1 MKKIQNHIKKLFRL
15 SISTIVGVTL
25 LLTPFGVARAQT
37 PGVNGRILWA
47 APSTHYSIFADG
59 TDIKDT
65 NIPSTVS
72 SNKWAAVYNPA
83 GTDIYY
89 PNQCTSGT
97 LSNVG
102 MFSVTNALTPAG
114 TQITCPSGSGTRSM
128 QEPAV
133 YNDGSKIAFAVYTTN
148 NGGEREVHVMNADG
162 SNNITLTNQI
172 NGTNSQNPVWG
183 PGGAHVYIANQ
194 NNIRRVDASTPNQVT
209 ALDVT
214 TDASTQDLVCRLNDI
229 HPNDGKTLLYT
240 SNDQFNCNS
249 KVSGQGDQL
258 MTTTRT
264 PGGVATAITNDNN
277 DYIGGYYSPDGTQI
291 VAVRF
296 NPSNNLTELVTM
308 DADGSNIQLVAN
320 VPAADGGPGVLN
332 SGALSSYSYRPFWS
346 TDQTSFITAPTCTL
360 TATPSTIA
368 SGGSSSIGWT
378 TTDGTTLT
386 LDNGIGEVNPVAS
399 GSTSVSPVV
408 TTTYSGTVE
417 GPGGTA
423 DCNAVTVT
431 VTDTPAPTCTLTAT
445 PSTIG
450 AGGSSA
456 LGWTTT
462 DATDVTID
470 TVTAGT
476 DVSVNP
482 VASGSVTVTPAATRV
497 YTCKVTGPGGEGS
510 STTTITVND
519 TPASPS
525 CTLTA
530 DPASITSGE
539 SSFLTWTSTNA
550 TSMSINQ
557 DIGTVTPVGG
567 GEVEVAPTATTTY
580 TATVTGSGQTTGG
593 CSATVTIPTTPGG
606 GSLANAGGNLASG
619 GLAGL
624 LILGSVYALNS
635 EEIRR
640 RLRKA
645 AKKA

>member
-25 LLTPFGVARAQT
+25 LLTPFGVAHAQT
-37 PGVNGRILWA
+37 LGVNGRILWA
-47 APSTHYSIFADG
+47 APTTHYSIFADG
-59 TDIKDT
+59 TDIKNT
-65 NIPSTVS
+65 NIPSTVI

-83 GTDIYY
+83 GTNIYY
-89 PNQCTSGT
+89 PNQCTSGS

-291 VAVRF
+291 VAVRY

-320 VPAADGGPGVLN
+320 VAAADGGPGVLN
-332 SGALSSYSYRPFWS
+332 SGTLSSYSYRPFWS
-346 TDQTSFITAPTCTL
+346 TDQTSFLNAPTCTL
-360 TATPSTIA
+360 TATPS
-368 SGGSSSIGWT
+368 SI
-378 TTDGTTLT
+378 
-386 LDNGIGEVNPVAS
+386 
-399 GSTSVSPVV
+399 ST
-408 TTTYSGTVE
+408 
-417 GPGGTA
+417 
-423 DCNAVTVT
+423 
-431 VTDTPAPTCTLTAT
+431 
-445 PSTIG
+445 G
-450 AGGSSA
+450 ASSA
-456 LGWTTT
+456 LSWTTT
-462 DATDVTID
+462 DATSLTINNGVGD
-470 TVTAGT
+470 A
-476 DVSVNP
+476 SP
-482 VASGSVTVTPAATRV
+482 VAAGSVTVTPGTTTT
-497 YTCKVTGPGGEGS
+497 YTGTVTGDGGTG
-510 STTTITVND
+510 TCTATITVSD
-519 TPASPS
+519 GPVGPS
-525 CTLTA
+525 CTLIA
-530 DPASITSGE
+530 DPTTIASGE
-539 SSFLTWTSTNA
+539 SSTISWGSTNA
-550 TSMSINQ
+550 T
-557 DIGTVTPVGG
+557 DISFDQGIGSVTPVSAGFI
-567 GEVEVAPTATTTY
+567 EVSPTTTTTY
-580 TATVTGSGQTTGG
+580 TATVTGDGGTGA
-593 CSATVTIPTTPGG
+593 CTATITVTAAPTPTPTPTPTPAGG
-606 GSLANAGGNLASG
+606 GTLANSGGNLMSG
-619 GLAGL
+619 GLVGL

-635 EEIRR
+635 ENIKR
-640 RLRKA
+640 RLRPSPKRR
-645 AKKA
+645 